1 MTGSLDVDDD
11 RLELLDGFG
20 RHDKLVLQE
29 SGWAVGPVPLTEHVQ
44 WVVELRQVL
53 NLGAVGAR
61 LSVPQ
66 FPDRAEGVLVG
77 QAVGEDVRKRQ

>member
-20 RHDKLVLQE
+20 RHDELVLQE

-44 WVVELRQVL
+44 RVVELRQVL
-53 NLGAVGAR
+53 NFGAVGA
-61 LSVPQ
+61 
-66 FPDRAEGVLVG
+66 
-77 QAVGEDVRKRQ
+77 